1 MTERIQDIL
10 PGCHM
15 IQGYGLTESTC
26 IVTVTH
32 RDDNMFG
39 SVGHVLPGNQVRLV
53 DADGNPVGEGGGPG
67 ELQVRGPSVVPGYM
81 GNEAATREM
90 RTADG
95 WLRTGDLIEFRE
107 GPGGHKQLFVIDRI
121 KELIKV
127 RVSLRRP
134 ASAYTVCCESTNT
147 ALFF

>member
-1 MTERIQDIL
+1 ML
-10 PGCHM
+10 
-15 IQGYGLTESTC
+15 QGYGLTESTC
-26 IVTVTH
+26 IVTITH

-53 DADGNPVGEGGGPG
+53 DSDGNLIGEGGGPG
-67 ELQVRGPSVVPGYM
+67 ELHVRGPSVVPGYM

-90 RTADG
+90 RTPDG

-107 GPGGHKQLFVIDRI
+107 GPSGHKQLFVIDRI

-127 RVSLRRP
+127 RVSLKSASSPHSTLSNLLTRVNSRR
-134 ASAYTVCCESTNT
+134 ACKLRLWNWRRS
-147 ALFF
+147 